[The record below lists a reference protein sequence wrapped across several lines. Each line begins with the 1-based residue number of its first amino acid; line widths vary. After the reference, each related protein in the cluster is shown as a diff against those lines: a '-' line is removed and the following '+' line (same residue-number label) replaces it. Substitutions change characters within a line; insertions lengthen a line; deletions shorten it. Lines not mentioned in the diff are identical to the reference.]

1 MAAAPVVIE
10 LGGQKYVAAS
20 DMKVIL
26 LTRLATGSAKSLRGE
41 NDVDYQVP
49 VGKVARIL
57 SVTVTGMASGS
68 NAGKIYDEASANTA
82 TGANRLCEVDVEDN
96 VVIRVNILHHK
107 FISNKL
113 GCATTPR
120 DEVPPLLPVPCIG

>member
-96 VVIRVNILHHK
+96 VVIRNECSYDIAATRYV
-107 FISNKL
+107 
-113 GCATTPR
+113 GCDSSGTTGITCVGVEM
-120 DEVPPLLPVPCIG
+120 DA

>member
-26 LTRLATGSAKSLRGE
+26 LTRLATSSAKSLRGE

-96 VVIRVNILHHK
+96 VVIRNECSYDIAATRY
-107 FISNKL
+107 I
-113 GCATTPR
+113 GCDSSGTTGITCVGVEM
-120 DEVPPLLPVPCIG
+120 DA

>member
-26 LTRLATGSAKSLRGE
+26 LTRLATGSAKSLHGE

-57 SVTVTGMASGS
+57 SVTV
-68 NAGKIYDEASANTA
+68 
-82 TGANRLCEVDVEDN
+82 LVWP
-96 VVIRVNILHHK
+96 RVLMQAK
-107 FISNKL
+107 FMMKQAQIQQQAQTVYVK
-113 GCATTPR
+113 
-120 DEVPPLLPVPCIG
+120 

>member
-26 LTRLATGSAKSLRGE
+26 LTRLATGSAKSFRGE

-96 VVIRVNILHHK
+96 VVIRNECSYDIAATRY
-107 FISNKL
+107 I
-113 GCATTPR
+113 GCDSSGTTGITCVGVEM
-120 DEVPPLLPVPCIG
+120 DA

>member
-49 VGKVARIL
+49 ATKVLRIL

-96 VVIRVNILHHK
+96 VVVRNECSYDIAATRYV
-107 FISNKL
+107 
-113 GCATTPR
+113 GCDSSGTTGITCVGVEM
-120 DEVPPLLPVPCIG
+120 DA

>member
-96 VVIRVNILHHK
+96 VVVRNECSYDIAATRYV
-107 FISNKL
+107 
-113 GCATTPR
+113 GCDSSGTTGITCVGVEM
-120 DEVPPLLPVPCIG
+120 DA